1 MKHSEPDLRLDPAC
15 SVITAFGG
23 GNVTEGIKQVAAI
36 TGKHQSRVLRWMY
49 SKVKGGTGGQ
59 IPFAHV
65 EGLLAEARRREL
77 PLTLKDVSP
86 HVAAVVNPHTAEAA
100 AE

>member
-1 MKHSEPDLRLDPAC
+1 MRYSGPDLRLDPAR
-15 SVITAFGG
+15 SVIAVFGDG
-23 GNVTEGIKQVAAI
+23 DVTEGIKAVAAI

-49 SKVKGGTGGQ
+49 SKDKGGTGGQ

-77 PLTLKDVSP
+77 PLTLEDVSP
-86 HVAAVVNPHTAEAA
+86 HVAAVANPGNLEAA
-100 AE
+100 Q